1 MEHIRG
7 FAIEPRGL
15 GVTKLFNDNDFCVET
30 LRQVDGRPADSSKPR
45 QTSSRRKR
53 IFRYPCS
60 GCRTLL
66 PIYGVKAGGL
76 LPTEYDMDM
85 DEADLEP

>member
-30 LRQVDGRPADSSKPR
+30 VRQVDGRPADSSKP
-45 QTSSRRKR
+45 SRR
-53 IFRYPCS
+53 
-60 GCRTLL
+60 
-66 PIYGVKAGGL
+66 GGL

-85 DEADLEP
+85 DEADLEPW